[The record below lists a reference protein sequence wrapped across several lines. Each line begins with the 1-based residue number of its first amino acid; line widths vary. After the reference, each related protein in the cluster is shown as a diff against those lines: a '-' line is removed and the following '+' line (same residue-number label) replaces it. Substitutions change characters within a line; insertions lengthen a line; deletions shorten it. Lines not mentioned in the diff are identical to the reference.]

1 MSWKNRDSQNNEPP
15 LDPRAERLLAAA
27 AATRP
32 LPEALRARLL
42 ELPREAEAGDAN
54 ERRFERALAVGL
66 APGFAEGFA
75 GEAERAAA
83 GTPEART
90 QRTIARWIAEGRR
103 SAPLPAAL
111 RARLLA
117 IGRGRRS
124 LPVWLDFRWAAAA
137 CLLLTLLSTLAVG
150 EASALLGDRAT
161 GARETRE
168 EWQGVVGETLRTG
181 GEDAWS
187 FLTGTYHRGRQILAS
202 RGEELRDVYAE
213 KLRHF
218 NQSELGRRLAG
229 EPSTR
234 GTNDGK
240 P

>member
-1 MSWKNRDSQNNEPP
+1 MSWKNPDSRENEPP
-15 LDPRAERLLAAA
+15 LDPRTERLLAAA

-42 ELPREAEAGDAN
+42 DLPREAEAGDAN
-54 ERRFERALAVGL
+54 ERRFERALA
-66 APGFAEGFA
+66 EGFA
-75 GEAERAAA
+75 DGAEWAMGGA
-83 GTPEART
+83 PEART
-90 QRTIARWIAEGRR
+90 QRAIARWVAEGRR

-111 RARLLA
+111 HARLLA
-117 IGRGRRS
+117 IGRGSRRS

-161 GARETRE
+161 GAREKRD
-168 EWQGVVGETLRTG
+168 EWQGVVSETLRTG

-187 FLTGTYHRGRQILAS
+187 FLTGTYYRGRQILAS

-229 EPSTR
+229 EPSKQ
-234 GTNDGK
+234 GKSDGK

>member
-1 MSWKNRDSQNNEPP
+1 MSWKNPDSRENEPP

-42 ELPREAEAGDAN
+42 DLPREAEAGDAN
-54 ERRFERALAVGL
+54 ERRFERAI
-66 APGFAEGFA
+66 AEGH
-75 GEAERAAA
+75 E
-83 GTPEART
+83 GTLGGAPEART
-90 QRTIARWIAEGRR
+90 QRTIARWVAEGRR
-103 SAPLPAAL
+103 SSPLPSAL
-111 RARLLA
+111 HARLLA
-117 IGRGRRS
+117 IGRGSRRS

-161 GARETRE
+161 GAREKRD
-168 EWQGVVGETLRTG
+168 EWQGILSETLRTG

-187 FLTGTYHRGRQILAS
+187 FLTGTYYRGRQILAS

-229 EPSTR
+229 EPSTQ
-234 GTNDGK
+234 GKSDGK